1 MGLIDLKIF
10 FEDALGKEMSD
21 YRTEL
26 CRERYG
32 CGYSNRA
39 INDDIREM
47 IDEEVG
53 RKFAKAIRKMVENG
67 DG

>member
-1 MGLIDLKIF
+1 
-10 FEDALGKEMSD
+10 MSD